1 MGILQAKKQFVGP
14 RLVHQSRLE
23 HHGFVV
29 VSVVEAA
36 EPSFLIADGGVGEV
50 GPLRLHL
57 IIVVGIVLIH
67 IEPDHEPALAGPSKG
82 DVAAMGVERA
92 IAVAGIDVGAWTVV
106 GDDVDDTADGIA
118 AEVDGHH
125 TFIHLQLRGK
135 ACGDVVQ
142 SEAGVGVVHRHAV
155 EEHLD
160 MLACESVE
168 VELNG

>member
-1 MGILQAKKQFVGP
+1 MGILQAEEQFVRP

-23 HHGFVV
+23 HRGFVV
-29 VSVVEAA
+29 VAVVEAA
-36 EPSFLIADGGVGEV
+36 EPSLLIADGGVGEV

-57 IIVVGIVLIH
+57 IVVVGIVLIR
-67 IEPDHEPALAGPSKG
+67 IEPDHEPALAGPSEG
-82 DVAAMGVERA
+82 DVAAMGVERT

-106 GDDVDDTADGIA
+106 GDDVDDAADGIA

-135 ACGDVVQ
+135 PRRDVVQ

-160 MLACESVE
+160 MLSGEAVE
-168 VELNG
+168 VELDG

>member
-23 HHGFVV
+23 HHSLVV
-29 VSVVEAA
+29 VAVVEAS
-36 EPSFLIADGGVGEV
+36 EPALLIADGGVGEV

-57 IIVVGIVLIH
+57 IIVVGIVLIR
-67 IEPDHEPALAGPSKG
+67 IESDHEPTLAGPSEG
-82 DVAAMGVERA
+82 DVAAMGVERT

-106 GDDVDDTADGIA
+106 GDDVDDAADGIA

-135 ACGDVVQ
+135 TRGNIVQ

-155 EEHLD
+155 DKHLD
-160 MLACESVE
+160 MLTGEAVE